1 MTFVQN
7 MAVSR
12 RMIARS
18 TAKRRIVS
26 VVLAAV
32 AAFPASFAAQAPN
45 DTPALKKIVVR
56 DGVELHY
63 EERGQGTPLIFVHGS
78 LSDGS
83 YWHDQL
89 ALFAHAG
96 FHAIAYSRR
105 YNFPNVN
112 KARPGYSAV
121 VDADDL
127 AALIEKLHLGKV
139 NVVGHSY
146 GALTALFL
154 AVRHPELVHTLVL
167 CEAPAVSLL
176 GHLPGDQSAVGKAT
190 LADIQERMVKPM
202 QAAFLKRDRNA
213 GIRAFMACVFNDPQ
227 AWDKMPD
234 SARQETLRDAREW
247 DVMMTK
253 GTLFPAI
260 EPEAIRGIKVPVLLL
275 SGEKSYP
282 FLSLIDEELARLLP
296 NNQRIIVRGAGH
308 QMWFQEPDKCR
319 SAVEEFVRR
328 NDTAMQIGNR
338 AHSVASRNRGMS
350 SSKNCVLAV
359 QSRTV
364 PSSTV
369 GSHAGSW
376 CCCNRRE
383 SAEIA
388 RPANSIPPKRWG

>member
-1 MTFVQN
+1 MVKMASVQH

-12 RMIARS
+12 RMTARS
-18 TAKRRIVS
+18 TAKRIIS

-32 AAFPASFAAQAPN
+32 AAFPASFVAQAQD
-45 DTPALKKIVVR
+45 DTPLLKKIVVR
-56 DGVELHY
+56 DRVELHY
-63 EERGQGTPLIFVHGS
+63 EERGQGTPVIFVHGS

-83 YWHDQL
+83 YWHDQM
-89 ALFAHAG
+89 APFAKAA
-96 FHAIAYSRR
+96 FHVIAYSRR

-154 AVRHPELVHTLVL
+154 AVRYPELVHTLVL

-176 GHLPGDQSAVGKAT
+176 GHLPGDRSAVGKAT

-202 QAAFLKRDRNA
+202 QAAFLKADREA
-213 GIRAFMACVFNDPQ
+213 GLRAFMSFVMRDPQ

-234 SARQETLRDAREW
+234 STRQETLRDAREW

-253 GTLFPAI
+253 GTLFPNI
-260 EPEAIRGIKVPVLLL
+260 EPEAIRGIKVPVLIL

-308 QMWFQEPDKCR
+308 QMWFQEPDQCR
-319 SAVEEFVRR
+319 SAVEEFLRR
-328 NDTAMQIGNR
+328 NECAGRLGTLEVLRCTAD
-338 AHSVASRNRGMS
+338 AVLSRERS
-350 SSKNCVLAV
+350 D
-359 QSRTV
+359 Q
-364 PSSTV
+364 
-369 GSHAGSW
+369 W
-376 CCCNRRE
+376 CG
-383 SAEIA
+383 
-388 RPANSIPPKRWG
+388 K